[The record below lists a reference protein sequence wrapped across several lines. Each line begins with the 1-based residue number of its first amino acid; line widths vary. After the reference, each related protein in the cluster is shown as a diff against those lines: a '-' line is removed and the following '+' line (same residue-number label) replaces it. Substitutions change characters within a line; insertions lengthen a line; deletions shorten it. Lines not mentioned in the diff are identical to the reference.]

1 MNKHV
6 KARIERRQIEKKL
19 EGTLFR
25 VDEITGEVVSQD
37 NAYTKEDL
45 GTVVVKYD
53 TYHINCEEAEANIME
68 AYSMQDYGRIM
79 HMTRMLMDSTYI
91 LSDKAGMY
99 YHTAETLQKTLKLG
113 RSAFY
118 DLMRQ
123 LRKHAIIAVV
133 FIAETKRY
141 IINPYLVRRGPIDKT
156 MFALFKDHDLSKG
169 LSALEIN
176 EVKSN
181 KLV

>member
-37 NAYTKEDL
+37 NVYTKEDQ
-45 GTVVVKYD
+45 GTVVVKFD
-53 TYHINCEEAEANIME
+53 QYHIICEEAEANIME
-68 AYSMQDYGRIM
+68 AYSANEYMRVM

-91 LSDKAGMY
+91 LSDKAGMH
-99 YHTAETLQKTLKLG
+99 YHTTETLQKTLKLG

-118 DLMRQ
+118 DLMKQ
-123 LRKHAIIAVV
+123 LRKHGIIAVV
-133 FIAETKRY
+133 LIGECKRY
-141 IINPYLVRRGPIDKT
+141 LINPHLVRRGPVDNT
-156 MFALFKDHDLSKG
+156 TFAIFKDHDLSKG
-169 LSALEIN
+169 LSAIEIN

-181 KLV
+181 KLA